1 MTGRAGLI
9 CLSSVV
15 TAGMILRCDQIGCR
29 SFWLDEAYSWT
40 MATRFSLREIVLRT
54 ANDFHP
60 PLYYIVLKC
69 WIAIVDDS
77 EVAQRSLSVLFDLLT
92 MVCLYQFCCDAFAAK
107 KGSCNDENVESR
119 RSGGCLAAAFYA
131 VNAIHIHWSV
141 ETRMYSMASFL
152 AVLSSWLLV
161 RSISSAERQWWF
173 AYVLSVTSLL
183 YTHNYGLFTVF
194 GQACFVVALLGK
206 NLVTQPWKRY
216 DVTTRG
222 SDLSNSLVSM
232 VTAAIVICVS
242 FLPWLSI
249 LFKQTEQAH
258 AGYWIPKFE
267 WWTIPKTWV
276 DLLIHEDKPV
286 EFRDSAT
293 TLTTS
298 LVSLTVIFCFAW
310 KVRTRGAV
318 LLLAVIVSPIV
329 CSAAISVIA
338 LPIITSKHYLTA
350 CGFFF
355 CALAY
360 VIRILLPRPVSNAA
374 AGILIVNMLYV
385 HLCYRDERQIC
396 ENSGLRAA
404 VLHLADHIQEGD
416 SVAVANQGMLL
427 TTRYYMS
434 RMLRNSESKDV
445 ATAKLFYSV
454 PLISWLG
461 SALIDEKDRMS
472 ANELTLSNRKRVW
485 VIGSTG
491 DSPRGLDELPASTW
505 AERSAVAFRS
515 KYSFEGDIRLWL
527 YMPRESS

>member
-1 MTGRAGLI
+1 
-9 CLSSVV
+9 
-15 TAGMILRCDQIGCR
+15 
-29 SFWLDEAYSWT
+29 
-40 MATRFSLREIVLRT
+40 
-54 ANDFHP
+54 
-60 PLYYIVLKC
+60 
-69 WIAIVDDS
+69 
-77 EVAQRSLSVLFDLLT
+77 
-92 MVCLYQFCCDAFAAK
+92 
-107 KGSCNDENVESR
+107 
-119 RSGGCLAAAFYA
+119 
-131 VNAIHIHWSV
+131 
-141 ETRMYSMASFL
+141 
-152 AVLSSWLLV
+152 
-161 RSISSAERQWWF
+161 
-173 AYVLSVTSLL
+173 
-183 YTHNYGLFTVF
+183 
-194 GQACFVVALLGK
+194 
-206 NLVTQPWKRY
+206 
-216 DVTTRG
+216 
-222 SDLSNSLVSM
+222 M

-385 HLCYRDERQIC
+385 HLVTVLQHHTGC
-396 ENSGLRAA
+396 GLPSLRSRVQGRA
-404 VLHLADHIQEGD
+404 LFGFGFCGLA
-416 SVAVANQGMLL
+416 SSFSTASFAAASFFALA
-427 TTRYYMS
+427 S
-434 RMLRNSESKDV
+434 RR
-445 ATAKLFYSV
+445 
-454 PLISWLG
+454 
-461 SALIDEKDRMS
+461 
-472 ANELTLSNRKRVW
+472 
-485 VIGSTG
+485 
-491 DSPRGLDELPASTW
+491 
-505 AERSAVAFRS
+505 
-515 KYSFEGDIRLWL
+515 
-527 YMPRESS
+527 